1 MKIIILIVLVLLLNV
16 SLLDYTSGEYD
27 AELEE
32 SILYNEELQQTGQSD
47 KEAIAN
53 LVEIFGSKLKNVSLQ
68 APKDVVE
75 GAYKSNTVILYQ
87 NHFLQNGL
95 MPL

>member
-1 MKIIILIVLVLLLNV
+1 MKIIILIVLVLLLEV

-32 SILYNEELQQTGQSD
+32 SILYNEDLQQIVQSD

-53 LVEIFGSKLKNVSLQ
+53 LVEIFGSRLKNVSLQ
-68 APKDVVE
+68 APKDM
-75 GAYKSNTVILYQ
+75 NT
-87 NHFLQNGL
+87 L
-95 MPL
+95 MK